1 MNLYKFCVPLITGI
15 DCDSML
21 VNDVAMTL
29 KSLYF
34 EKMKSDDVEYECIG
48 IYLMVLDNEQMLGKF
63 SANKE
68 GLKLNVPKGDSKV
81 KGFIIPIA
89 FLASDVTGLDKGG
102 IIELVL
108 TRVKFY
114 NSETPAK
121 AKKFAKVLEL
131 LRRVS
136 TELLDEKVWLN

>member
-1 MNLYKFCVPLITGI
+1 MNLYKFCVPLIKGNDFDT
-15 DCDSML
+15 ML
-21 VNDVAMTL
+21 AIDVARAL
-29 KSLYF
+29 ESLYF
-34 EKMKSDDVEYECIG
+34 EKMKSENVEYECIG
-48 IYLMVLDNEQMLGKF
+48 IYLMVLDNEQMLVKF

-68 GLKLNVPKGDSKV
+68 GLKLNVPKGDCKV

-89 FLASDVTGLDKGG
+89 CLASDVAGLDKGG
-102 IIELVL
+102 IIELIL
-108 TRVKFY
+108 ARVKFY

-121 AKKFAKVLEL
+121 AKKFANVLEL

>member
-1 MNLYKFCVPLITGI
+1 MNLYKFCVPLIKGNDFDT
-15 DCDSML
+15 ML
-21 VNDVAMTL
+21 AIEIARAL
-29 KSLYF
+29 ESLYF
-34 EKMKSDDVEYECIG
+34 DKMKSEDVEYECIG
-48 IYLMVLDNEQMLGKF
+48 IYLMVLDNEQMLRKF

-89 FLASDVTGLDKGG
+89 FLASDVAGLDESG
-102 IIELVL
+102 IIELIL

-121 AKKFAKVLEL
+121 AKKFVKVLEL

-136 TELLDEKVWLN
+136 TELLDEKAWLN